1 MLKINKKNGII
12 NGQSNT
18 SSTTAI
24 PINGFRNNESVVY
37 NKQTM
42 KSRSLQCNKSKYLFF
57 FFFS

>member
-57 FFFS
+57 F